1 MILEAAEAQAHAEQ
15 ALGRAFTAD
24 EGERFRE
31 SIKAA
36 HRAAK
41 ARRQTVIIDPPL
53 ISEGDQGRT
62 RADVERDASA
72 MGLLFCLAL
81 CACAILGGLWWV
93 GWRP

>member
-1 MILEAAEAQAHAEQ
+1 MIMAAAEAQEHAER
-15 ALGRAFTAD
+15 ALGRAFTAE

-31 SIKAA
+31 SIKAQ

-53 ISEGDQGRT
+53 VSEGDQGRT
-62 RADVERDASA
+62 RADVERDANVMA
-72 MGLLFCLAL
+72 LLFCIAL
-81 CACAILGGLWWV
+81 VGCAVLGGLWWS

>member
-1 MILEAAEAQAHAEQ
+1 MILEIAEAQAHAEQ
-15 ALGRAFTAD
+15 ALGRAFTPD

-36 HRAAK
+36 HRAAT
-41 ARRQTVIIDPPL
+41 ARRQTVVIEPPL
-53 ISEGDQGRT
+53 IGEGNQGRT
-62 RADVERDASA
+62 RAHVERDANV

-81 CACAILGGLWWV
+81 AAAVILGGLWWA